1 MITKLL
7 NTPEDEYHD
16 FKQKWH
22 SDNSELVRDI
32 LNFVNTIHHEDCYI
46 IFGVSD
52 NGDIIGLEE
61 DSNRKNTET
70 LSDLLHKLY
79 LSTNTQI
86 SVKVESISIKNKE
99 IDILTIFNTDLVP
112 VYLTRDYKPKGG
124 KGLSSGLIY
133 SRTGAINTPR
143 NESTSFEIINSL
155 FKKHNKLDTSI
166 QEQYKK
172 VLTNVKNWSYIE
184 NEEGSFFIYNINPDF
199 YMRFYKDS
207 QNRYQVEA
215 YSLSQIDYKIGWYML
230 ELRYRNLIIDERLLN
245 FLDGGRALVPS
256 PNLSSISIDLQD
268 ASYYYLYKN
277 SLDYLLLEFLS
288 TVFPV
293 NDRYSIRKFK
303 ESIVILDN
311 EEEKDELHSKL
322 NSIMTS
328 NQIED
333 YILPSDDEIEKWHK
347 RLIRK
352 FPKISVDEVNYMLK
366 QTKTTQLL
374 NDINLGITF

>member
-352 FPKISVDEVNYMLK
+352 FQK
-366 QTKTTQLL
+366 
-374 NDINLGITF
+374 